1 MRDAELIEEV
11 RTAHAENLGVY
22 GARKARA
29 ELRRKGVDMARVN
42 AGDLDGVVALYEAE
56 AILALPGQGFAA
68 GHDDIRRY
76 YADLLASK
84 PTFEPATSSQRFGS
98 VT

>member
-1 MRDAELIEEV
+1 MTPSSSRRSEP
-11 RTAHAENLGVY
+11 RTPRTSGVY

-42 AGDLDGVVALYEAE
+42 AADLDGVVALYEAE

-68 GHDDIRRY
+68 
-76 YADLLASK
+76 
-84 PTFEPATSSQRFGS
+84 
-98 VT
+98 